1 MEKEYAEL
9 SNLNVDDFTLGH
21 KKQVKVS
28 ILGTFSCF
36 YINRGKKQKLEF
48 KKVRGRIGL
57 RKVNIEDLIEKL
69 MEAGYIKKGI

>member
-1 MEKEYAEL
+1 MIKTISVSLY
-9 SNLNVDDFTLGH
+9 STFT
-21 KKQVKVS
+21 
-28 ILGTFSCF
+28 CF
-36 YINRGKKQKLEF
+36 YFKRGKQQKLEF